1 MSTLLQLGVGN
12 ALLAGLL
19 ALLAAVVSRLCK
31 RPALAHGLWLL
42 VLLKLVTPIPP
53 LFWWHLGWLEP
64 PAAPAV
70 TVSAPLHDDGNVPPP
85 PVEDSSV
92 IPITESLEPVTP
104 IVVLGP
110 GQP

>member
-53 LFWWHLGWLEP
+53 LFWWHLSWLDSATP
-64 PAAPAV
+64 PAVAV
-70 TVSAPLHDDGNVPPP
+70 SSPPRDSALLPP
-85 PVEDSSV
+85 PVEDPGS
-92 IPITESLEPVTP
+92 PEPTAP
-104 IVVLGP
+104 GVVLP
-110 GQP
+110 APL